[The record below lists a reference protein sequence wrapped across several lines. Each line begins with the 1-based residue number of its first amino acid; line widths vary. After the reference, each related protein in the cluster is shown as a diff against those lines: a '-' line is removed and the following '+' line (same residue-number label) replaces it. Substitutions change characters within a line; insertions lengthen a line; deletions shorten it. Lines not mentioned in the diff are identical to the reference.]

1 MTRNFST
8 TLKIENILLELIMA
22 LGQTG
27 KFANC
32 AGVFQ
37 SPLRGRIAPK
47 LRGETLVCIKI

>member
-1 MTRNFST
+1 
-8 TLKIENILLELIMA
+8 MA